1 MFKNGTAEK
10 GKKMTST
17 TGTAIETY
25 IGWLRKELEK
35 KDYGEVSI
43 SFVVS
48 RGQVTDVRKTSMDWD
63 HHALASINAPA
74 KPV

>member
-1 MFKNGTAEK
+1 MI
-10 GKKMTST
+10 ST

-35 KDYGEVSI
+35 KEYGEVAI
-43 SFVVS
+43 SFTIC
-48 RGQVTDVRKTSMDWD
+48 RGQVVDVRKTSMDTE
-63 HHALASINAPA
+63 HYALMPISGAV

>member
-1 MFKNGTAEK
+1 VPTNGTAEK
-10 GKKMTST
+10 GEKMTST

-63 HHALASINAPA
+63 HRALVAIQTPV

>member
-1 MFKNGTAEK
+1 
-10 GKKMTST
+10 MTST

-43 SFVVS
+43 SFTIC
-48 RGQVTDVRKTSMDWD
+48 RGQVTDVRKTSMDTE
-63 HHALASINAPA
+63 HHALVPIHAPV